1 MTTAARPDAGPR
13 AGTDYP
19 SSLVEFLDWFQSD
32 EDCARYLAKLRWDE
46 GFCCVRCGRS
56 DSWITSR
63 GLYVCASCNK
73 QTSVLA
79 GTIFEKT
86 RLPLLLWFR
95 AIWFV
100 TSSKSGVSAKELQRE
115 LGCSYQ
121 AAWLMLHKMRIA
133 MKRPGRDDSKLKGD
147 IEVDE
152 SWLGGPAPGGK
163 RGRGAEGKVI
173 IAIAVE
179 RLGFGGKSQRWKL
192 GRARIE
198 VIPDTTGDTLKDF
211 VARNCEPGS
220 IIYTDGLN
228 AYRGLDRLGYQH
240 EATAISQGNA
250 PAHVVLP
257 AVHRVASLVKR
268 WLLGTH
274 HGGWGAQHAPAY
286 LDEFVF
292 RFNRRGS
299 KARGLL
305 FYRLLQNAVSMRKT
319 TYTNLVLS
327 RRADAGKERGRPRTR
342 TWSQSSITGIPAPRG
357 SKTVTAS
364 APVANAKIAA
374 APKPKSP
381 APAPAPASKPV
392 TRRRKKPVARVE
404 RQSIAF

>member
-1 MTTAARPDAGPR
+1 MATAARPHAGPR
-13 AGTDYP
+13 AGSDYP
-19 SSLVEFLDWFQSD
+19 SSLIEFLDWFQSD

-46 GFCCVRCGRS
+46 GFSCPRCGPGDAWRS
-56 DSWITSR
+56 ARD
-63 GLYVCASCNK
+63 LYVCTSCNK
-73 QTSVLA
+73 NVSVLA

-100 TSSKSGVSAKELQRE
+100 TSSKSGLSAKELQRE

-133 MKRPGRDDSKLKGD
+133 MKRPGRDESKLKGE

-152 SWLGGPAPGGK
+152 SFLGGPSPGGK

-179 RLGFGGKSQRWKL
+179 RLGFGGKSERWKL
-192 GRARIE
+192 GRTRIE
-198 VIPDTTGDTLKDF
+198 VIPNTTGDTLKDF
-211 VARNCEPGS
+211 VGRNCEPGS
-220 IIYTDGLN
+220 IIYTDGLS

-240 EATAISQGNA
+240 EATAVSQGNQ
-250 PAHVVLP
+250 PAHVALP

-274 HGGWGAQHAPAY
+274 HGGWGAQHAQAY

-292 RFNRRGS
+292 RFNRRAS

-305 FYRLLQNAVSMRKT
+305 FYRLLQNAVIMPKT

-342 TWSQSSITGIPAPRG
+342 TWSQSSITGIPAARG
-357 SKTVTAS
+357 SKR
-364 APVANAKIAA
+364 AA
-374 APKPKSP
+374 AASVSVASTQASSTPRKKGRAVTS
-381 APAPAPASKPV
+381 PAPASKPM
-392 TRRRKKPVARVE
+392 TRRRKPKP
-404 RQSIAF
+404 

>member
-1 MTTAARPDAGPR
+1 MAAAARLPVGPR
-13 AGTDYP
+13 AGTDFP
-19 SSLVEFLDWFQSD
+19 SSLIGFLDWFQSN
-32 EDCARYLAKLRWDE
+32 EDCARYLARLRWED
-46 GFCCVRCGRS
+46 GFCCARCGPG
-56 DSWITSR
+56 DTWITKR
-63 GLYVCASCNK
+63 GLYVCASCGK

-100 TSSKSGVSAKELQRE
+100 TSSKGGVSAKELQRE

-133 MKRPGRDDSKLKGD
+133 MKRPGRDASKLSGE

-179 RLGFGGKSQRWKL
+179 RIGYGAQSKRWKL

-198 VIPDTTGDTLKDF
+198 VIPNTTGDTLKDF
-211 VARNCEPGS
+211 VERNCEPGS

-228 AYRGLDRLGYQH
+228 SYRGLDQLGYQH
-240 EATAISQGNA
+240 EATAVSQSNE

-257 AVHRVASLVKR
+257 AVHRVASLLKR

-292 RFNRRGS
+292 RFNRRAS
-299 KARGLL
+299 NARGLL
-305 FYRLLQNAVSMRKT
+305 FYRLLQNAVIMRKT
-319 TYTNLVLS
+319 TYTNIVLS
-327 RRADAGKERGRPRTR
+327 RRADAGKQRGRGRTR
-342 TWSQSSITGIPAPRG
+342 TWSQSSISGIPAPRG
-357 SKTVTAS
+357 SKS
-364 APVANAKIAA
+364 N
-374 APKPKSP
+374 
-381 APAPAPASKPV
+381 
-392 TRRRKKPVARVE
+392 E
-404 RQSIAF
+404 RL

>member
-1 MTTAARPDAGPR
+1 MATAARPQIGPR

-19 SSLVEFLDWFQSD
+19 SSLIEFLDWFQSD
-32 EDCARYLAKLRWDE
+32 EDCARYLAKLRWED
-46 GFCCVRCGRS
+46 GFSCPRCGPG
-56 DSWITSR
+56 DAWLTKR
-63 GLYVCASCNK
+63 GLYACTACDK

-100 TSSKSGVSAKELQRE
+100 TSSKAGVSAKELQRE

-133 MKRPGRDDSKLKGD
+133 MKRPGRDQSKLSGK

-152 SWLGGPAPGGK
+152 SWLGGPSPGGK

-179 RLGFGGKSQRWKL
+179 RIGYGVKSKRWKL

-198 VIPDTTGDTLKDF
+198 AIPNTTGDTLKDF
-211 VARNCEPGS
+211 VERNCEQGS
-220 IIYTDGLN
+220 VIYTDGLN
-228 AYRGLDRLGYQH
+228 SYQGLDQLGYQH
-240 EATAISQGNA
+240 EATAVSQGNE

-292 RFNRRGS
+292 RFNRRHS
-299 KARGLL
+299 NARGLL
-305 FYRLLQNAVSMRKT
+305 FYRLLQNAVIMHKT
-319 TYTNLVLS
+319 TYTNIVLS
-327 RRADAGKERGRPRTR
+327 RRADAGTQRGRARTR

-357 SKTVTAS
+357 SKS
-364 APVANAKIAA
+364 S
-374 APKPKSP
+374 SP
-381 APAPAPASKPV
+381 PA
-392 TRRRKKPVARVE
+392 
-404 RQSIAF
+404 I

>member
-1 MTTAARPDAGPR
+1 MEPAASLPTGPR
-13 AGTDYP
+13 AGVDYP
-19 SSLVEFLDWFQSD
+19 SSLSQFLDWFQSD
-32 EDCARYLAKLRWDE
+32 ADCARYIARLRWGD
-46 GFCCVRCGRS
+46 GFSCPSCGRGS
-56 DSWITSR
+56 TGWLTKR
-63 GLYVCASCNK
+63 NLYICSACGK
-73 QTSVLA
+73 QTSVIA

-133 MKRPGRDDSKLKGD
+133 MKRPGRDKDRLSGE

-152 SWLGGPAPGGK
+152 SYLGGPAPGGK

-173 IAIAVE
+173 IAIAAE
-179 RLGFGGKSQRWKL
+179 RIGVNRKSGRWKL
-192 GRARIE
+192 GRCRVE
-198 VIPDTTGDTLKDF
+198 VIPNTTSETLQDF
-211 VARNCEPGS
+211 VERNCEPGS
-220 IIYTDGLN
+220 VIYTDGLN
-228 AYRGLDRLGYQH
+228 SYVGLDSLGYEH
-240 EATAISQGNA
+240 SATAVSQGDD

-274 HGGWGAQHAPAY
+274 HGGWGAQHAQAY

-292 RFNRRGS
+292 RFNRRQS

-305 FYRLLQNAVSMRKT
+305 FYRLLQNAVVMRKT
-319 TYTNLVLS
+319 TYANIVLS
-327 RRADAGKERGRPRTR
+327 RKADAGKRRGRARTR
-342 TWSQSSITGIPAPRG
+342 RWSQSAITGVPAPRG
-357 SKTVTAS
+357 SRKTSNSRSTSKQAAS
-364 APVANAKIAA
+364 
-374 APKPKSP
+374 SP
-381 APAPAPASKPV
+381 APTKQ
-392 TRRRKKPVARVE
+392 TLRRRGARAKP
-404 RQSIAF
+404 